1 MCNLHEERNNM
12 AALKPQLSIENQNH
26 GEMWSKC
33 ALLLVVLGGAIS
45 MFAPGLSNRV
55 LGGFVFMPIGFMALV
70 LVIYLHLS
78 SQRKLLR
85 DVSSALIAARSY
97 VERLEQYS
105 FVDPETQLFNRKYLD
120 HLFNQQSKWL
130 NRSGKSATL
139 LLFEVLQDGQRSST
153 EEMVVEVGFILRSN
167 FRGSDYVVR
176 YSASQLLV
184 LLPDTNEDQ
193 AQFAMNRLTDKLD
206 SWNLEN
212 VKSEMVLRQ
221 ELGTCPPGRNLWAA
235 LKEIE
240 ETLRNKTDPG
250 LVTLIPAGI
259 KGSSSSSGVIQLR

>member
-1 MCNLHEERNNM
+1 MV
-12 AALKPQLSIENQNH
+12 ALKPQLSIANQND
-26 GEMWSKC
+26 GEVWSKC
-33 ALLLVVLGGAIS
+33 TLLLVVVLGGAIS
-45 MFAPGLSNRV
+45 VFAPGVSNRP
-55 LGGFVFMPIGFMALV
+55 LGGFVFVPQLLIGFMALV
-70 LVIYLHLS
+70 LVFYLHLS

-85 DVSSALIAARSY
+85 DVSSALIAATSY
-97 VERLEQYS
+97 VDRLEQYS

-139 LLFEVLQDGQRSST
+139 LLFEVLPDGQRSSA
-153 EEMVVEVGFILRSN
+153 EELVIEVGFILRSN

-184 LLPDTNEDQ
+184 LLPDTNEAQ
-193 AQFAMNRLTDKLD
+193 SQFAINRLTDKLD
-206 SWNLEN
+206 TWNLEN

-221 ELGTCPPGRNLWAA
+221 ELGTCPPGGNLWAA

-240 ETLRNKTDPG
+240 ERLRTKADPG
-250 LVTLIPAGI
+250 MVTFIPAGI
-259 KGSSSSSGVIQLR
+259 KGSEYSSGAIQLR